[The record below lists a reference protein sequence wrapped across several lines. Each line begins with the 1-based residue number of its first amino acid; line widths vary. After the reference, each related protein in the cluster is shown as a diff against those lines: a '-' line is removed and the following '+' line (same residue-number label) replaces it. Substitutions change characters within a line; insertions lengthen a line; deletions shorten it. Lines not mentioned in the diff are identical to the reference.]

1 MPQER
6 DPILNI
12 QPADPFNPRP
22 TIVTLRFDEPKQFEG
37 KYGTQFMYSVS
48 DEGGRTHTMFASQAL
63 DGQIHKLGA
72 KKGDR
77 LAIIRTGEGKDT
89 RWTVRFADGRTPE
102 VIPQDKRGASRSE
115 PRSEPQ
121 PQAITTNIPRAKKS
135 FDDRLASFLND
146 LHLYVSSY
154 AAVMENLKHIDA
166 PKSIDINA
174 AAFVIYKMAKDHGI
188 ELDNDGNPVME
199 SADDGL
205 GEPLPF

>member
-1 MPQER
+1 MAQER

-12 QPADPFNPRP
+12 QPVDPFNPKP
-22 TIVTLRFDEPKQFEG
+22 TIVTLRFDEPKEFEG

-63 DGQIHKLGA
+63 DGQIHKIGA

-77 LAIIRTGEGKDT
+77 IAIVRTGEGKDT

-102 VIPQDKRGASRSE
+102 VIPQDKRGA
-115 PRSEPQ
+115 PRSEPTA
-121 PQAITTNIPRAKKS
+121 PPITANIGRAKKS
-135 FDDRLASFLND
+135 YDDRLADFLSD
-146 LHLYVSSY
+146 LHLYVSAYS
-154 AAVMENLKHIDA
+154 AVMDNLKHLDI
-166 PKSIDINA
+166 PKSIDVNA

-188 ELDNDGNPVME
+188 ELDNNGNPLIE
-199 SADDGL
+199 SSDDGL